1 LIFHQFI
8 IANAIIEFYFFL
20 RVYRTLFQS
29 SLHIISCFNDDNEM
43 ILVALIFRFK
53 QLYHA
58 VSIHL
63 VQMSDQEK

>member
-1 LIFHQFI
+1 MPLSNFI
-8 IANAIIEFYFFL
+8 FFL
-20 RVYRTLFQS
+20 EYIERFFQS
-29 SLHIISCFNDDNEM
+29 SLHTISYFNDDNEM
-43 ILVALIFRFK
+43 ILVVLIFRFK